1 MYTCVS
7 VWACAC
13 KYSTWGDQRSPS
25 QPSKTRVSCFMNYL
39 KWVLRT
45 KFIFSGRLASSLKLK
60 QLFMP
65 NYYGKKSHWYTYSSH
80 LPCQLIAWVYF
91 ERADL
96 VTTLKRAKRTAKCQL
111 SLKFF
116 YIPWVFSLVYYSIH
130 QSCEPYANKNGQNR
144 TA

>member
-13 KYSTWGDQRSPS
+13 KYGTWGDQRSPS

-39 KWVLRT
+39 KWVLRR

-60 QLFMP
+60 HLLIP

-80 LPCQLIAWVYF
+80 LPCQIIAWVYF

-96 VTTLKRAKRTAKCQL
+96 VTTLKRAKKKNSKMSAKSKVLYTL
-111 SLKFF
+111 SLFL
-116 YIPWVFSLVYYSIH
+116 SLLFHPPIMWTMR
-130 QSCEPYANKNGQNR
+130 Q
-144 TA
+144 